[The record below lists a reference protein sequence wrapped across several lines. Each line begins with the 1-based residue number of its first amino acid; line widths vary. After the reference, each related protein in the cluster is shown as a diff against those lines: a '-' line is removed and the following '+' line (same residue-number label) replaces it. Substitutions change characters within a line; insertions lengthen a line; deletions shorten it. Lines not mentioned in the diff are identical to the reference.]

1 MARVKRGVT
10 KHRRHRAVLKS
21 VRGHRGSRNRRYKV
35 ARESLL
41 HAMAYQTA
49 HRRLRKRQ
57 MRALWILRINAA
69 SRIHGLSYSRLVH
82 GLILANVEID
92 RKQLADLSIREP
104 EAFAEV
110 ARVASEALTAGA
122 AQAV

>member
-1 MARVKRGVT
+1 MARVKRGTT
-10 KHRRHRAVLKS
+10 KHRRHRAVLKA

-49 HRRLRKRQ
+49 HRRLRKRE
-57 MRALWILRINAA
+57 MRSLWIIRINAA
-69 SRIHGLSYSRLVH
+69 ARVHGMSYSKLVH
-82 GLILANVEID
+82 GLTLADVEID
-92 RKQLADLSIREP
+92 RKQLADLSVREP

-110 ARVASEALTAGA
+110 ARVASEALVA
-122 AQAV
+122 

>member
-57 MRALWILRINAA
+57 TRALWIIRINAA
-69 SRIHGLSYSRLVH
+69 VRERGIRYSEFIHGLTK
-82 GLILANVEID
+82 ANIELD
-92 RKQLADLSIREP
+92 RKSLSELAIHDP
-104 EAFAEV
+104 AAFDVIVDEV
-110 ARVASEALTAGA
+110 KQALA
-122 AQAV
+122 A

>member
-1 MARVKRGVT
+1 MARVKRGTT
-10 KHRRHRAVLKS
+10 KHRRHRAVLKA
-21 VRGHRGSRNRRYKV
+21 VRGHRGSRSRRYKV

-49 HRRLRKRQ
+49 HRRLRKRE

-69 SRIHGLSYSRLVH
+69 ARTHGLSYSRLVH
-82 GLILANVEID
+82 GLNLASVEID

-104 EAFAEV
+104 EAFAEI
-110 ARVASEALTAGA
+110 ARVATEALA
-122 AQAV
+122 A